1 MLYSYLEMYCYNFIK
16 KGEIV
21 IDLGIIWSILMD
33 IVVVIYLDLYVFIVF
48 IEVVFNKIGL
58 FLVD

>member
-16 KGEIV
+16 KGEII
-21 IDLGIIWSILMD
+21 IDLGIWSILMD

>member
-1 MLYSYLEMYCYNFIK
+1 MLYSYLEMYFYNFIK

>member
-1 MLYSYLEMYCYNFIK
+1 MYCYNFIK
-16 KGEIV
+16 KGEII
-21 IDLGIIWSILMD
+21 IDLGMIWSILMD